1 MIRLV
6 SPAAIDVAAECE
18 TGCYRISV
26 EEGGVRCRR
35 TKSKSSSGGLCGR
48 RASSA
53 ENSGL
58 AAIIRP
64 RFPHDAI
71 EAAVYER
78 AACDVRRSGARA
90 IAEEFAL
97 KMDEESAGRYGSKFE
112 ELPSVFRM
120 EILRERGSEAGWSSF
135 VQALA
140 VHTYN
145 QISCGVCAYKGACF
159 IWGYLNRASMRSI
172 SGWRWGG
179 VMWAS
184 SL

>member
-1 MIRLV
+1 M
-6 SPAAIDVAAECE
+6 PAYKDQNLHRVDYAAGE
-18 TGCYRISV
+18 
-26 EEGGVRCRR
+26 
-35 TKSKSSSGGLCGR
+35 L
-48 RASSA
+48 SSA

-58 AAIIRP
+58 AAIIRTL
-64 RFPHDAI
+64 FPHDAI

-145 QISCGVCAYKGACF
+145 QIELWELCGYEGASF
-159 IWGYLNRASMRSI
+159 HLGGYLNRGFDALDF
-172 SGWRWGG
+172 GLVDGG
-179 VMWAS
+179 GEK
-184 SL
+184 